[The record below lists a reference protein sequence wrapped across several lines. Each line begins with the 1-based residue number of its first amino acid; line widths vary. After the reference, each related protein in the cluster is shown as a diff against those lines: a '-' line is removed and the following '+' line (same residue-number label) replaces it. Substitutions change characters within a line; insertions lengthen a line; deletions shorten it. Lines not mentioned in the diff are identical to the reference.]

1 MSLEVVH
8 DEAFAVE
15 CPDVAFSE
23 RFALG
28 VPALIGVSDNRHRT
42 IRSVH
47 ALNQVTACRNEPAI
61 TDWTEHLSSPLKVRK
76 YVLPNS
82 IIDPARVKSTEF
94 FALADWVQYTE
105 GLLHDED
112 RTVTA
117 G

>member
-15 CPDVAFSE
+15 CPDIAFSE

-28 VPALIGVSDNRHRT
+28 VPALIRVPDSRHRT
-42 IRSVH
+42 IRSIH
-47 ALNQVTACRNEPAI
+47 ALNQITACRNEPAI

-76 YVLPNS
+76 NVLPNS
-82 IIDPARVKSTEF
+82 IINPARVKSTEF
-94 FALADWVQYTE
+94 FGPVEQIQYTE

-112 RTVTA
+112 RTVTS